1 MSGKGPR
8 AVVYIALGANLLI
21 AAAKFAAAFFTGSSA
36 MLSEGI
42 HSAVDTGDEALLL
55 LGEKRGDL
63 PPDDQHPFGH
73 GLEQYFWS
81 FVVAI
86 LVFALGGGMSVYE
99 GISHLIR
106 PEPIE
111 SPIWNYGV
119 LGVAFLSEGVSFLS
133 AFRTLRS
140 GQRGRGIW
148 RAFRASKN
156 PSVFVVLAED
166 SAALAGL
173 VIAALAV
180 AASQLT
186 GDPEWDGIGSILIGL
201 LLVGVSLVLAY
212 ETRALLVGESASP
225 EVVGRVREL
234 ALAEPGV
241 EGAGRPLTMHFG
253 PDDVLLNL
261 RLRFRPGTTAA
272 DAVRAQED
280 FRRKVQSE
288 FPYITRIFVEA
299 RSSADGRA
307 AR

>member
-1 MSGKGPR
+1 LSGKGPR

-21 AAAKFAAAFFTGSSA
+21 AVAKFAAAFFTGSSA

-42 HSAVDTGDEALLL
+42 HSTVDTGDEGLLL

-106 PEPIE
+106 PEPIV
-111 SPIWNYGV
+111 SPVWNYGV
-119 LGVAFLSEGVSFLS
+119 LAVAFLSEGVSFLS
-133 AFRTLRS
+133 AFRTLRR

-148 RAFRASKN
+148 RTFRASKN

-180 AASQLT
+180 AASQFT

-225 EVVGRVREL
+225 EVVSRVREL
-234 ALAEPGV
+234 ALAEPEV
-241 EGAGRPLTMHFG
+241 EDAGRPLTMHFG

-272 DAVRAQED
+272 DAVRVQED

-299 RSSADGRA
+299 RPGRGGGS
-307 AR
+307 